1 MRDEADYDA
10 AVDRQMAEL
19 SRTAT
24 LAPAAERPAR
34 RRRTG
39 IESGQESAPAR
50 RYVTLSAEL
59 RASFEA
65 LKDWKR
71 SRPIV
76 EQRKRSRPGLFNSYR
91 LRAVL
96 RFVLTCGAGAGLT
109 EAEQEDLYDLLD
121 IWDGTK
127 PGMPTDA
134 GHHRKLRDV
143 FKSSNAF
150 KTAVRDDVD
159 EALLEV
165 GWRKITLEQN
175 GDVFEA
181 YFRPVLDVVMRIIAE
196 SGSVQLWSGGDRPAP
211 PSTKREY
218 PMDGDAFRLNEADVV
233 RKHGP
238 GSFVLGL
245 HVYSDATHVSRSGAY
260 KLYPLRVRV
269 VNVITDDVRFLT
281 VAYIP
286 VVRKLKETGAD
297 EKARRRR
304 SAVLQRVLYLAFRT
318 AIGASHH
325 GAEVT
330 IGGRVYL
337 AFVRVLLYLG
347 DIPEEKAVLCLK
359 SGKCAHPCSS
369 CDVCVRDTGTPEALN
384 SLNRDVVRMLTAHL
398 EAARNYDQQRNAQRR
413 LHLEASTSARS
424 ALPALAA
431 FAGLSTSPFLLYKMI
446 GFDVLHVS

>member
-1 MRDEADYDA
+1 M
-10 AVDRQMAEL
+10 
-19 SRTAT
+19 
-24 LAPAAERPAR
+24 
-34 RRRTG
+34 
-39 IESGQESAPAR
+39 
-50 RYVTLSAEL
+50 
-59 RASFEA
+59 
-65 LKDWKR
+65 
-71 SRPIV
+71 
-76 EQRKRSRPGLFNSYR
+76 
-91 LRAVL
+91 
-96 RFVLTCGAGAGLT
+96 
-109 EAEQEDLYDLLD
+109 
-121 IWDGTK
+121 
-127 PGMPTDA
+127 
-134 GHHRKLRDV
+134 
-143 FKSSNAF
+143 
-150 KTAVRDDVD
+150 
-159 EALLEV
+159 
-165 GWRKITLEQN
+165 
-175 GDVFEA
+175 
-181 YFRPVLDVVMRIIAE
+181 
-196 SGSVQLWSGGDRPAP
+196 
-211 PSTKREY
+211 
-218 PMDGDAFRLNEADVV
+218 
-233 RKHGP
+233 
-238 GSFVLGL
+238 
-245 HVYSDATHVSRSGAY
+245 
-260 KLYPLRVRV
+260 RV

-281 VAYIP
+281 VAYTP